1 MARESNRVQSFWEG
15 FAGAVLWLL
24 KAAAVALALYILF
37 PPFWDAIFAANLK
50 ALHEAPYRAADR
62 AVHLWHVVTG
72 RGDGAVDK
80 RSESLSS
87 IQRPGQLTG

>member
-1 MARESNRVQSFWEG
+1 MTRESNRVQSFWEG
-15 FAGAVLWLL
+15 FTGAVLWLL

-37 PPFWDAIFAANLK
+37 PPFWDAIFAANLT

-72 RGDGAVDK
+72 GVDRDADK

-87 IQRPGQLTG
+87 VLRPRRLAG